1 MPLPSRSQVAESI
14 ADSNRRR
21 KRRLRPGTP
30 AGILSGMPKETHA
43 DQLAKLA
50 REGKSGTTPVAA
62 STVILV
68 RDASAGLET
77 LMLRKNSKIAFGG
90 MWVFPGGRVDEADR
104 AGLPSD
110 DELAAARRAAAREA
124 EEESA
129 LSIAPDSMVPFSHWT
144 PPAITPKRFLT
155 WFFLADAPAGDV
167 VIDQGEIH
175 EHAWM
180 SPAEALRRRDAA
192 EIELAPP
199 TFVSLFELSRWSSVE
214 EALGAVRDRT
224 PERFETRISVQE
236 GSPIALWHGDA
247 GYAAGDAALS
257 GARHRLSMVKSGWRY
272 ERTR

>member
-1 MPLPSRSQVAESI
+1 MPQWI
-14 ADSNRRR
+14 
-21 KRRLRPGTP
+21 LRV
-30 AGILSGMPKETHA
+30 MPKETHA
-43 DQLAKLA
+43 DQLTKLA
-50 REGKSGTTPVAA
+50 RAGKSGTEPVAA

-68 RDASAGLET
+68 RDASAGFET

-104 AGLPSD
+104 AGLAQG
-110 DELAAARRAAAREA
+110 DEIEAARRAAAREA
-124 EEESA
+124 REESA
-129 LSIAPDSMVPFSHWT
+129 LEISPEAMVPFSHWT

-155 WFFLADAPAGDV
+155 WFFLAGAPTGDV

-180 SPAEALRRRDAA
+180 SPTEALRRRDAQ

-236 GSPIALWHGDA
+236 GAPIALWHGDA
-247 GYAAGDAALS
+247 GYAEGDAAVS
-257 GARHRLSMVKSGWRY
+257 GARHRLSMVASGWRY
-272 ERTR
+272 ERD